1 MKQINARQLARELN
15 IRGWTCVR
23 SNGGSH
29 SQYRNPSSPKVI
41 TLAGHGARPIP
52 PGLLRKILRDAGIDP
67 DAFAYI
73 MTAVVSTRGEPK
85 FVREQ
90 DIDPFFQEPNATH
103 LRRAIA
109 DMEAGRNIVEHDL
122 IKA

>member
-1 MKQINARQLARELN
+1 MKQLNARQLARELN

-67 DAFAYI
+67 
-73 MTAVVSTRGEPK
+73 SE
-85 FVREQ
+85 
-90 DIDPFFQEPNATH
+90 
-103 LRRAIA
+103 LRARPRPHPQCGIL
-109 DMEAGRNIVEHDL
+109 EG
-122 IKA
+122 

>member
-1 MKQINARQLARELN
+1 MKQLNARQLARELN

-52 PGLLRKILRDAGIDP
+52 PGLLRKILRDA
-67 DAFAYI
+67 A
-73 MTAVVSTRGEPK
+73 STRRSCE
-85 FVREQ
+85 
-90 DIDPFFQEPNATH
+90 
-103 LRRAIA
+103 RAP
-109 DMEAGRNIVEHDL
+109 VPSQW
-122 IKA
+122 